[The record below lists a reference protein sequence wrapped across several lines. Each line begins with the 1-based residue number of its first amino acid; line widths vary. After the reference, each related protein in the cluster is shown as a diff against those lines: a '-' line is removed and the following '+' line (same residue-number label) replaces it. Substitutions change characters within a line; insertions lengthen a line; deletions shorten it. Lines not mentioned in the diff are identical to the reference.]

1 MTTSVAYLPPVS
13 RSSARKGESLLREQ
27 VTEGPPYG
35 RGELDT
41 RWHLIRSAYD
51 VLYEWADDISRV
63 TMYWCGQQRSRRL
76 MTTETIPPGEPT
88 CGTCYGRR
96 EGWRRNHGLLFT
108 PHHQTPPKVC
118 PGSGHLSL
126 AVNIEGSTYR
136 CLACGSMVRG
146 WAFESGYRARYGLR
160 RHAPG
165 PDLVQPCPFHAW
177 RDLVLARDG
186 VMDVAACLCQTRAVL

>member
-1 MTTSVAYLPPVS
+1 M
-13 RSSARKGESLLREQ
+13 RHLLRQ
-27 VTEGPPYG
+27 
-35 RGELDT
+35 
-41 RWHLIRSAYD
+41 A
-51 VLYEWADDISRV
+51 
-63 TMYWCGQQRSRRL
+63 RR
-76 MTTETIPPGEPT
+76 MVAQPRTAVHPT
-88 CGTCYGRR
+88 
-96 EGWRRNHGLLFT
+96 
-108 PHHQTPPKVC
+108 PQTPPKVC

-165 PDLVQPCPFHAW
+165 PDLPFHAW

>member
-108 PHHQTPPKVC
+108 PHH
-118 PGSGHLSL
+118 
-126 AVNIEGSTYR
+126 
-136 CLACGSMVRG
+136 
-146 WAFESGYRARYGLR
+146 
-160 RHAPG
+160 
-165 PDLVQPCPFHAW
+165 PFHAW